1 MRIVTRTPTRVFET
15 ASIQAPIQ
23 TSADAAARPPAPRRA
38 ASGRQARLFALT
50 PISAALALAP
60 AAALVSLPEA
70 GAQALEEVVVS
81 AQRREVGLQDSAL
94 SVSAFSGQQ
103 LEEAQVFN
111 AGDLAQ
117 TTVGVSF
124 TNPTPFDMEL
134 NIRGVMNTRLDAP
147 SASRSVG
154 VFFDEVIVG
163 RMGLMSMDFYD
174 LERVEILRG
183 PQGVLLGKNVV
194 GGAVNIIT
202 AKPEFETGA
211 AIRAQVGNLG
221 AQLLSGHVNVPLSD
235 KLAMRAS
242 MQLRQNDGFAKN
254 AVTGRDLHNIDSTQ
268 ARLSFLYEGDNDFQG
283 RLTFE
288 YMEDEGNGTCA
299 IGSGGNPWDVARGV
313 AGITDIRRCA
323 PEAVQYSGI
332 PGDSLQ
338 FYEREATS
346 VTLRLEKGFG
356 DTQFVSLTSYR
367 DGNGASQYSQTG
379 LGPDGPGILPAF
391 QEAVGSGSPLV
402 VPLGLAFDFPVR
414 EAEDLSQFTQEFR
427 LVSDSPDS
435 PLDYIA
441 GVYYQEDEV
450 DKNDLFWGEVLLGS
464 PGSPFGSLNGESEWF
479 NNATTESWA
488 VFGQVGYQITDDLKF
503 TLGGRYTED
512 EVSGRVQGIVRAT
525 GDKFNPTETTPITP
539 LNGEPNDAGGIDFY
553 PLGGGY
559 TTPYG
564 ESWDELTFTG
574 ILEYTLSDD
583 VMLYGNVS
591 QGYKSGG
598 FQDTPSNTAGATV
611 PYDPETVLSYEAGIK
626 SEFMDR
632 RLRVNGA
639 IFLMDYKDLQVEFT
653 NDVCLCNIVSNASDA
668 KIQGVEIEVDFAAT
682 DDLLVWFKGS
692 FLDTEYEDYV
702 ISTGD
707 FSGNQ
712 LQRTPDTQINTGLE
726 YTAAVGNWGR
736 ALKFRLSYTWQDDMP
751 WAHTNVSWEDAYGL
765 LDGRIGLNPEDR
777 NWTVA
782 LWGRNLT
789 DEEARAN
796 VIEFLGGD
804 VGLYNPP
811 RTYGVEFGYRF

>member
-1 MRIVTRTPTRVFET
+1 MLIPLTT
-15 ASIQAPIQ
+15 AVPVQY
-23 TSADAAARPPAPRRA
+23 
-38 ASGRQARLFALT
+38 
-50 PISAALALAP
+50 
-60 AAALVSLPEA
+60 A
-70 GAQALEEVVVS
+70 GAQALEEVVVT

-94 SVSAFSGQQ
+94 SVSAFSGEN

-117 TTVGVSF
+117 TTVGLSF

-147 SASRSVG
+147 SASRSIG
-154 VFFDEVIVG
+154 VFFDEVVVG

-202 AKPEFETGA
+202 AKPEFETSG

-221 AQLLSGHVNVPLSD
+221 AQMLGGHINVPISD

-242 MQLRQNDGFAKN
+242 VQLRQNDGFASN
-254 AVTGRDLHNIDSTQ
+254 VYTGRDLHNLDSTQ
-268 ARLSFLYEGDNDFQG
+268 ARLSFLYAGDNDFEA
-283 RLTFE
+283 RFTFE

-299 IGSGGNPWDVARGV
+299 IGEGGNPWSVVRDGL
-313 AGITDIRRCA
+313 GLTDIRKCA
-323 PEAVQYSGI
+323 PEPVQYSII

-346 VTLRLEKGFG
+346 LTLRLEKGFENSSL
-356 DTQFVSLTSYR
+356 VSITSYR
-367 DGNGASQYSQTG
+367 DGDGQSQYSQTG
-379 LGPDGPGILPAF
+379 LGPDAPGVFDVATGGGPDALSYAF
-391 QEAVGSGSPLV
+391 
-402 VPLGLAFDFPVR
+402 AFDFPVR

-427 LVSDSPDS
+427 LVSDNPDS
-435 PLDYIA
+435 ALDYIA
-441 GVYYQEDEV
+441 GVYYQKDEV
-450 DKNDLFWGEVLLGS
+450 EKNDLFWSEIILGI
-464 PGSPFGSLNGESEWF
+464 GSLNGESEWI
-479 NNATTESWA
+479 NKATTESYA
-488 VFGQVGYQITDDLKF
+488 VFGQVGYQITDNLKF
-503 TLGGRYTED
+503 TFGGRYTED
-512 EVSGRVQGIVRAT
+512 ETDGQVSGLVRVL
-525 GDKFNPTETTPITP
+525 GDKFNPADTVPLTP
-539 LNGEPNDAGGIDFY
+539 LNGEPDGQGGTAFY
-553 PLGGGY
+553 PLGGGFD
-559 TTPYG
+559 TPYG
-564 ESWDELTFTG
+564 ESWSETTFSG
-574 ILEYTLSDD
+574 ILEYSISDD
-583 VMLYGNVS
+583 VFVYGNVS

-611 PYDPETVLSYEAGIK
+611 AYDPETVLSYEVGLK

-632 RLRVNGA
+632 RLRVNA
-639 IFLMDYKDLQVEFT
+639 SLFMMDYKDLQVEFT

-668 KIQGVEIEVDFAAT
+668 KIQGMELEVDFAAT
-682 DDLLVWFKGS
+682 EGLLVWLKGS

-712 LQRTPDTQINTGLE
+712 LQRTPHNQVNAGLE
-726 YTAAVGNWGR
+726 YTASLGDWGR
-736 ALKFRLSYTWQDDMP
+736 ALKFRLAYTWQDEMP
-751 WAHTNVSWEDAYGL
+751 WAHTNVSWEDDYGMV
-765 LDGRIGLNPEDR
+765 DGRIGLSPEGQK
-777 NWTVA
+777 WTLA

-789 DEEARAN
+789 DEEPRAN

-804 VGLYNPP
+804 IGLYNPP
-811 RTYGVEFGYRF
+811 RTYGLEASYRF